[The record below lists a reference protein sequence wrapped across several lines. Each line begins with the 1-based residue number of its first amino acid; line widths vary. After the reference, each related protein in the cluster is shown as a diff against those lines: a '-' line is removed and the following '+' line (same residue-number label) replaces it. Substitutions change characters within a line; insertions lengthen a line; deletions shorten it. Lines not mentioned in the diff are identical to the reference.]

1 MTIVRFGFTILL
13 GCCITTESVQTS
25 WGQILAAGTESTGAG
40 VQQAGGA
47 ADDLGAIEQTSWPSV
62 LLPKIT
68 LPKITFPEITM
79 PRLWPSTED
88 DRPALLAPF
97 VVGATKVSQG
107 MKKAWEGTKDIF
119 SAGSGNGTSP
129 AKPSFW
135 QRLISR
141 APADYD
147 DGPQTVGEF
156 MSQKRP
162 MP

>member
-1 MTIVRFGFTILL
+1 MTIARIGFTILL
-13 GCCITTESVQTS
+13 GCCIATESVQTS
-25 WGQILAAGTESTGAG
+25 WGQILAVGAESTSVG

-47 ADDLGAIEQTSWPSV
+47 GDDLGVVEQTSWPSV

-68 LPKITFPEITM
+68 FPKITM

-97 VVGATKVSQG
+97 VVGASKVSQG
-107 MKKAWEGTKDIF
+107 MRKAWEGTKDIF

-129 AKPSFW
+129 APRGPSFW
-135 QRLISR
+135 QRLIGQAS
-141 APADYD
+141 ADYD